1 MLDLPFFFVWVAMK
15 PWPLIDY
22 RWEIENG
29 KLANGHA
36 EVRGERTAHLLLI
49 CEGTS
54 KAPKPHLYGTA
65 SFVF

>member
-1 MLDLPFFFVWVAMK
+1 MK